1 MTVADELDA
10 VIEELAENQRQAA
23 RELVEEIRIRPEHD
37 QLLALRELI
46 EDRLRALDLIEEG
59 EDE

>member
-1 MTVADELDA
+1 MSVANELDA
-10 VIEELAENQRQAA
+10 VIEELAVNQRQAA
-23 RELVEEIRIRPEHD
+23 RELVEEIRTRPEGD

-46 EDRLRALDLIEEG
+46 EDRLRALDVVEEG

>member
-1 MTVADELDA
+1 MTVANELDA
-10 VIEELAENQRQAA
+10 VIEELAVNQRQAA
-23 RELVEEIRIRPEHD
+23 RELVEEIQTRPEGD

-46 EDRLRALDLIEEG
+46 EDRLRALDVEEEG

>member
-1 MTVADELDA
+1 MTVANELDA
-10 VIEELAENQRQAA
+10 VIEELAVNQRQAA
-23 RELVEEIRIRPEHD
+23 RELVEEIRTRPEGD

-46 EDRLRALDLIEEG
+46 EDRLRALDVVEEG

>member
-1 MTVADELDA
+1 MTVANELNA

-23 RELVEEIRIRPEHD
+23 RELVEEIRTRSEDD

-46 EDRLRALDLIEEG
+46 EDRLRALDVVEEG

>member
-1 MTVADELDA
+1 MTVANELDA
-10 VIEELAENQRQAA
+10 VIEELAVNQRQAA
-23 RELVEEIRIRPEHD
+23 KELVEEIQTRPEGD

-46 EDRLRALDLIEEG
+46 EDRLRALDVEEEG

>member
-1 MTVADELDA
+1 MTVANELDA
-10 VIEELAENQRQAA
+10 VIEELAVNQRQAA
-23 RELVEEIRIRPEHD
+23 RKLVEEIQTRTEGD

-46 EDRLRALDLIEEG
+46 EDRLRALDVEEEG

>member
-10 VIEELAENQRQAA
+10 VIEELAVNQRQAA
-23 RELVEEIRIRPEHD
+23 RELVEEIQTRPEGD

-46 EDRLRALDLIEEG
+46 EDRLRALDVVEEG

>member
-1 MTVADELDA
+1 MTVANELDA
-10 VIEELAENQRQAA
+10 VIEELAENQQQAA
-23 RELVEEIRIRPEHD
+23 RELVEEIQTRPESD

-46 EDRLRALDLIEEG
+46 EDRLRALDVVEEG

>member
-1 MTVADELDA
+1 MTVANELDA
-10 VIEELAENQRQAA
+10 VIEELAVNQRQAA
-23 RELVEEIRIRPEHD
+23 RELVEEIRARPEGD

-46 EDRLRALDLIEEG
+46 EDRLRALGVVEEG

>member
-1 MTVADELDA
+1 MTVANELDL

-23 RELVEEIRIRPEHD
+23 RELVEEIRTRPEDD

-46 EDRLRALDLIEEG
+46 EDRLRALDLVEEG

>member
-1 MTVADELDA
+1 MTVANELDA
-10 VIEELAENQRQAA
+10 VIEELAVNQRQAA
-23 RELVEEIRIRPEHD
+23 RELVEEIQTRPEGD

-46 EDRLRALDLIEEG
+46 EDRLRALDVEVEG

>member
-1 MTVADELDA
+1 MTVANELDA
-10 VIEELAENQRQAA
+10 VIEELAVNQRQAA
-23 RELVEEIRIRPEHD
+23 RKLVEEIQTRPEGD

-46 EDRLRALDLIEEG
+46 EDRLRALDVVEEG

>member
-1 MTVADELDA
+1 MTVANELDA
-10 VIEELAENQRQAA
+10 VIEELAVNQRQAA
-23 RELVEEIRIRPEHD
+23 RELVEEIRTRPEGD

-46 EDRLRALDLIEEG
+46 EDRLRALDVEDG

>member
-1 MTVADELDA
+1 MTVANELDA
-10 VIEELAENQRQAA
+10 VIEELAVNQRQAA
-23 RELVEEIRIRPEHD
+23 RELVEEIQTRPEGD

-46 EDRLRALDLIEEG
+46 EDRLRALDVVEEG

>member
-1 MTVADELDA
+1 MTVANELDA
-10 VIEELAENQRQAA
+10 VIEELAVNQRQAA
-23 RELVEEIRIRPEHD
+23 RELVEEIRTRPEGD

-46 EDRLRALDLIEEG
+46 EDRLRALDVEEEG